1 MRSVQ
6 LLSLL
11 LFCFGVIASGC
22 GSAEARRRSNS
33 ASGFALARHLNSAVE
48 IDAES
53 TTLDAQGRATAARRH
68 TANSFTPGSPYIA
81 GSRRSNVGGNLHAA
95 REEEIEAGMPIWL
108 PGQSD
113 ALHQTID
120 ASLVEAD
127 ERLALRRLDVAG
139 LVREAWWRAQ
149 RDAREAEI
157 AQSRLATAR
166 DIGNDMTRRET
177 LGESGHQDT
186 LLAQN
191 ETLAAESEV
200 AQAEAAKKAARTA
213 YGVLTNGM
221 TPDGA
226 LEPAGRGGPVEDHP
240 ALRAPLAA
248 LKRAE
253 AQMRFIDASFIE
265 NPEVGVFG
273 RHETNQEYQYGKP
286 PEDLF
291 KTDSTTLG
299 FRFKVPLPTPGRN
312 EPRRAEA
319 EADFVKAQAEYDRAL
334 RLVNAEIAAA
344 RAALAAAKRN
354 LTVASKR
361 FSVASEQY
369 ELARKSFRLGEAN
382 AVDLYRV
389 RQSYLDAQRGQAM
402 GQVDLGA
409 AESRLNQA
417 RGYAPD

>member
-1 MRSVQ
+1 MA
-6 LLSLL
+6 
-11 LFCFGVIASGC
+11 FGCDA
-22 GSAEARRRSNS
+22 AEARSRNKPS
-33 ASGFALARHLNSAVE
+33 SGFALARHLSAAIE

-53 TTLDAQGRATAARRH
+53 TSLDAQGRATAARRH

-81 GSRRSNVGGNLHAA
+81 GTRRSNVGGNLHAA
-95 REEEIEAGMPIWL
+95 REEEIEAAMPIWL
-108 PGQSD
+108 PGQSE

-120 ASLVEAD
+120 ASLVETD

-149 RDAREAEI
+149 RTVREAEI

-166 DIGNDMTRRET
+166 DIGSDMTRREA
-177 LGESGHQDT
+177 LGESGRQDT

-200 AQAEAAKKAARTA
+200 AQAEAANRAARAA
-213 YGVLTNGM
+213 YGVLTNGA

-226 LEPAGRGGPVEDHP
+226 LEPAGRGGPIEDHP

-253 AQMRFIDASFIE
+253 AQIRLVDASFIE

-273 RHETNQEYQYGKP
+273 RHETNQEYQFGKP

-291 KTDSTTLG
+291 RTDSTTLG

-319 EADFVKAQAEYDRAL
+319 EADYVKAQAEYDRAL
-334 RLVNAEIAAA
+334 RLVNAEVAAA

-354 LTVASKR
+354 LAVASKR
-361 FSVASEQY
+361 FTVASEQY
-369 ELARKSFRLGEAN
+369 ELARKSFRLGEAS

-389 RQSYLDAQRGQAM
+389 RQSYLDAQRAQAM
-402 GQVDLGA
+402 AQVELGA
-409 AESRLNQA
+409 AESRVNQA

>member
-1 MRSVQ
+1 MRRAPF
-6 LLSLL
+6 LSLL
-11 LFCFGVIASGC
+11 LFAFVVAFGCDAVEAKSGNKAS
-22 GSAEARRRSNS
+22 
-33 ASGFALARHLNSAVE
+33 SGFALARHLNAAVE

-81 GSRRSNVGGNLHAA
+81 GSRRANAGGNLHGA
-95 REEEIEAGMPIWL
+95 REEEIEAAMPIWL
-108 PGQSD
+108 PGQSE
-113 ALHQTID
+113 ALHETID
-120 ASLVEAD
+120 ASLVEND
-127 ERLALRRLDVAG
+127 ERIALRRLDVAG
-139 LVREAWWRAQ
+139 LVRQAWWRAQ
-149 RDAREAEI
+149 RAARDSEI

-166 DIGNDMTRRET
+166 DIGSDMARRET
-177 LGESGHQDT
+177 LGESGRQDT

-200 AQAEAAKKAARTA
+200 AQAEAASRAARAA

-221 TPDGA
+221 TPDGV
-226 LEPAGRGGPVEDHP
+226 LEPAGRGGPIEDHP

-253 AQMRFIDASFIE
+253 AQMKLVDASFIE

-273 RHETNQEYQYGKP
+273 RHETNQEYQFGKP

-319 EADFVKAQAEYDRAL
+319 EADYVKAQADYDRAL
-334 RLVNAEIAAA
+334 RLVNAEVTAS

-354 LTVASKR
+354 LAVASKR
-361 FSVASEQY
+361 FTVASEQY
-369 ELARKSFRLGEAN
+369 ELARKSFRLGEAS

-389 RQSYLDAQRGQAM
+389 RQSYLDAQRAQALA
-402 GQVDLGA
+402 QVELGA
-409 AESRLNQA
+409 AESRVNQA
-417 RGYAPD
+417 RGYAPE

>member
-1 MRSVQ
+1 MRGAQ
-6 LLSLL
+6 FLSLL
-11 LFCFGVIASGC
+11 FFGFGVVAVGC
-22 GSAEARRRSNS
+22 DAAEARTRNKPS
-33 ASGFALARHLNSAVE
+33 SGFALARHLNSAIE

-53 TTLDAQGRATAARRH
+53 AALDAQGRATAARRH

-95 REEEIEAGMPIWL
+95 REEEIEAAMPIWL
-108 PGQSD
+108 PGQSE

-120 ASLVEAD
+120 ASLVETD

-149 RDAREAEI
+149 RAAREAEI

-166 DIGNDMTRRET
+166 DIGSDMTRREA

-200 AQAEAAKKAARTA
+200 AQAEAATRAARAA
-213 YGVLTNGM
+213 YSLLTNGL

-226 LEPAGRGGPVEDHP
+226 LEPPGRGGPVDDHP

-253 AQMRFIDASFIE
+253 AQIRLVDASFIE

-273 RHETNQEYQYGKP
+273 RHETNQEYQFGKP

-319 EADFVKAQAEYDRAL
+319 EADYVKARAEYDRAL
-334 RLVNAEIAAA
+334 RLVNAEVAAA
-344 RAALAAAKRN
+344 RAALAAARRN
-354 LTVASKR
+354 VAVAGKR
-361 FSVASEQY
+361 FAVASEQY
-369 ELARKSFRLGEAN
+369 ELARKSFRLGEAS

-389 RQSYLDAQRGQAM
+389 RQSYLDAQRANVLAT
-402 GQVDLGA
+402 VDLGVA
-409 AESRLNQA
+409 QSRLNQA
-417 RGYAPD
+417 LGYAPE

>member
-1 MRSVQ
+1 MKSAQ
-6 LLSLL
+6 LLNLLVLSLGI
-11 LFCFGVIASGC
+11 FAFGCADV
-22 GSAEARRRSNS
+22 EARSRSKP
-33 ASGFALARHLNSAVE
+33 ASGFTLTRHLSSAVE

-53 TTLDAQGRATAARRH
+53 TALDAQGRATAARRH
-68 TANSFTPGSPYIA
+68 AANSFTPGSPYLA
-81 GSRRSNVGGNLHAA
+81 GSRRSNVAGNLHAA

-108 PGQSD
+108 PGQSE

-120 ASLVEAD
+120 ASLVETD

-149 RDAREAEI
+149 RAAREAEI
-157 AQSRLATAR
+157 AQSRLTTAR
-166 DIGNDMTRRET
+166 DIGSDMTRRET
-177 LGESGHQDT
+177 LGESGRQDT

-200 AQAEAAKKAARTA
+200 AQAEAANKAARTA
-213 YGVLTNGM
+213 YNVLTNGM

-253 AQMRFIDASFIE
+253 AQMRLVDASFME

-273 RHETNQEYQYGKP
+273 RHETNQEYQFGKP

-319 EADFVKAQAEYDRAL
+319 EADYVKAQAEYERAL

-354 LTVASKR
+354 LAVASKR
-361 FSVASEQY
+361 FAVASEQY

-389 RQSYLDAQRGQAM
+389 RQSYLDAQRAQAM
-402 GQVDLGA
+402 AQVDLGA

-417 RGYAPD
+417 RGYAPE